1 MKKITVRIIT
11 AMLLAVMMMLALS
24 SCGSGSDSIISLK
37 MSTLN
42 PWLEDTDS
50 SEIVKVE
57 EIHTFYGIAPGEKMM
72 CYYSEDAEV
81 IAAYM
86 KQLADAKLTPTI
98 PEIGVGG
105 GGSTVRIFTFADGST
120 KEISTK
126 HGVYYNLIPFN
137 VEIGSGFDKE
147 DMDIFYRFKVNRN
160 GYSIYT
166 YGDDPELIKTVENGA
181 DALGF
186 IYLKDAEAPET
197 EPTHYLDTSF
207 GKVYIYS
214 DNLCYIDAGEED
226 IDGNSGYYELYG
238 AKFSDLI
245 SDTTD

>member
-1 MKKITVRIIT
+1 MKKTTVRIIT
-11 AMLLAVMMMLALS
+11 AMLLAVMMMLTLS
-24 SCGSGSDSIISLK
+24 SCSSGSDSIISLK

-42 PWLEDTDS
+42 PWIKNTDS
-50 SEIVKVE
+50 SEIAKVE
-57 EIHTFYGIAPGEKMM
+57 EIHTYYGIAPGQKMM
-72 CYYSEDAEV
+72 SYYSEDAEV

-86 KQLADAKLTPTI
+86 EWLADAKLTPAL
-98 PEIGVGG
+98 PNIGVLG
-105 GGSTVRIFTFADGST
+105 GGSTKILFTFKDGST
-120 KEISTK
+120 KRILISQGT
-126 HGVYYNLIPFN
+126 YYRLLMA
-137 VEIGSGFDKE
+137 FDVKYSSKFEKE
-147 DMDIFYRFKVNRN
+147 GMNTFYRFNLSED
-160 GYSIYT
+160 GYSVYT
-166 YGDDPELIKTVENGA
+166 CGDNPELIKTAENGLK
-181 DALGF
+181 DLGF

-245 SDTTD
+245 K